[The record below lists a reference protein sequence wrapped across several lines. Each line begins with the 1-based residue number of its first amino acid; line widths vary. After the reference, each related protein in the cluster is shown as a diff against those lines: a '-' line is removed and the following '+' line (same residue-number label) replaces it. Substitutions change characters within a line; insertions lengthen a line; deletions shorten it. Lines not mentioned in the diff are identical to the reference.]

1 MLRRLA
7 LWLVWCTLQGTQ
19 AWAEIVVRDDSGRT
33 VVLEQPARRV
43 VTLSPHATELVFTA
57 GAGDHIVA
65 TVTPSDYPP
74 RARELPRI
82 GDGVTPDPERVAA
95 YAPDLIVGWLPSQ
108 REALKVLNI
117 PFFISAPTSLTGV
130 GDNIT
135 RLGQLLGTSQTANKT
150 AAELSTRLETLLRAS
165 PTIPVKVFLQVGH
178 PAQYTLNRNN
188 LLSTVISLCGG
199 QNVFA
204 ASGAA
209 APLISPESVLARAP
223 DIVLVGRSDSSAQPR
238 QDPEALD
245 YWKKNGLPAAQ
256 AGHVYMMDA
265 DVLFRP
271 GPRLIEAADSICTLL
286 QQVRK

>member
-1 MLRRLA
+1 MLRRLV
-7 LWLVWCTLQGTQ
+7 LCLVCCLLQGAQ
-19 AWAEIVVRDDSGRT
+19 AWAEIVVRDDTGRT
-33 VVLEQPARRV
+33 VVLARPARRV
-43 VTLSPHATELVFTA
+43 ITLSPHATELVFAA
-57 GAGDHIVA
+57 GGGDQIVA

-74 RARELPRI
+74 QARELPRI

-108 REALKVLNI
+108 QEALKVLNI
-117 PFFISAPTSLTGV
+117 PFFISAPTSLAGV
-130 GDNIT
+130 GDNIA
-135 RLGQLLGTSQTANKT
+135 RLGELLGTAQTANQKT
-150 AAELSTRLETLLRAS
+150 GEISSRLEALLRAP
-165 PTIPVKVFLQVGH
+165 PTTPVKVFLQVGH

-188 LLSTVISLCGG
+188 LLSTVVALCGG

-209 APLISPESVLARAP
+209 APLISPESVLARTP
-223 DIVLVGRSDSSAQPR
+223 DVVLVGRPASTTQPR

-271 GPRLIEAADSICTLL
+271 GPRLIEAADSICTLF

>member
-1 MLRRLA
+1 MLRQLA
-7 LWLVWCTLQGTQ
+7 LGLVCCLLQGAQ
-19 AWAEIVVRDDSGRT
+19 ACAEIVVRDDSGRN
-33 VVLEQPARRV
+33 VVLKQPARRV
-43 VTLSPHATELVFTA
+43 ITLSPHATELVFAA
-57 GAGDHIVA
+57 GGGNHIVA
-65 TVTPSDYPP
+65 TVTPSDYPLQ
-74 RARELPRI
+74 ARELPRI

-95 YAPDLIVGWLPSQ
+95 YGPDLIVGWLPSQ

-117 PFFISAPTSLTGV
+117 PFFISAPTSLAEV

-135 RLGQLLGTSQTANKT
+135 RLGELLGTSSTANKT
-150 AAELSTRLETLLRAS
+150 AAELSARLEALLRAP
-165 PTIPVKVFLQVGH
+165 PTTPVKVFLQVGH

-188 LLSTVISLCGG
+188 LLSTVVALCGG

-204 ASGAA
+204 SSGAA
-209 APLISPESVLARAP
+209 APLISPESVLARVP
-223 DIVLVGRSDSSAQPR
+223 DVILVGRPASTTQPQ

>member
-1 MLRRLA
+1 MLSRLA
-7 LWLVWCTLQGTQ
+7 VCLIWCALQGTQ
-19 AWAEIVVRDDSGRT
+19 VWAEIVVRDDTGRT
-33 VVLEQPARRV
+33 VVLERPARRV
-43 VTLSPHATELVFTA
+43 VTLSPHATELVFAA
-57 GAGDHIVA
+57 GGGNQIVA

-74 RARELPRI
+74 QARALPRI

-108 REALKVLNI
+108 QETLKVLNI
-117 PFFISAPTSLTGV
+117 PFFISAPTSLAGV
-130 GDNIT
+130 GDNIA
-135 RLGQLLGTSQTANKT
+135 RLGELLGTTQAANQKT
-150 AAELSTRLETLLRAS
+150 GELSARLEALLRAP
-165 PTIPVKVFLQVGH
+165 PTTPVKVFLQVGH

-188 LLSTVISLCGG
+188 LLSTVVALCGG

-204 ASGAA
+204 SSGAA

-223 DIVLVGRSDSSAQPR
+223 DVVLVGRPASTAQPR
-238 QDPEALD
+238 QDPEARD